1 MFKAEKNI
9 FLNKKGQIFS
19 IDLVVSVVVFII
31 IFIFLISLW
40 NLYSDRL
47 QENVSSEE
55 MYLVSFQ
62 ISDILLRTPGT
73 PNNWEAGSNAV
84 TIGLELS
91 PGFLDQNKIDS
102 FLAYDYQEVKE
113 MFNIERFEY
122 NFKIFD
128 VDRNLL
134 GSSGEAPSEA
144 EQVVSINRFALIGNE
159 TREILFTLW
168 K

>member
-73 PNNWEAGSNAV
+73 PNNWEASSNAV

-102 FLAYDYQEVKE
+102 
-113 MFNIERFEY
+113 
-122 NFKIFD
+122 
-128 VDRNLL
+128 
-134 GSSGEAPSEA
+134 
-144 EQVVSINRFALIGNE
+144 
-159 TREILFTLW
+159 
-168 K
+168 